1 MEEQIYLCIDMK
13 SFFASVECVERGLDP
28 MTTNLVVADPSRGNG
43 AICLAITPAMKA
55 LGIHNRCRIY
65 EIPNSIDYITALPR
79 MKKYM
84 EVSANIY
91 STYLKYISA
100 DDIHVYSVDECF
112 LDITSYLKPYGKSPK
127 EMVLMLT
134 DAVFKET
141 GITATAGIGTNLF
154 LAKVALDITAKHVP
168 DHIGFLDEASFK
180 QTIWHHKPIIDIWG
194 VGRGISARLEKYGA
208 YDLYDV
214 SQLNEKLLYKEF
226 GINAEYLIDHSKGI
240 EPCTI
245 KEIHDYKSKST
256 SLSNGQILFEDYKFE
271 DALLVLKEMVD
282 LLTLDLVEKHL
293 VTNAIG
299 LNIGYSDNLT
309 KSTGGTRKFGDYT
322 NSYKKI
328 MAHFEQLYLESTK
341 RDQPIRRINIGF
353 SHLQDDS
360 LETFSLFDDVEDDSK
375 EKKLQETVI
384 SIKNKYGKNAVL
396 KGMNYSEKATARK
409 RNKLTGGHNSE

>member
-1 MEEQIYLCIDMK
+1 
-13 SFFASVECVERGLDP
+13 
-28 MTTNLVVADPSRGNG
+28 
-43 AICLAITPAMKA
+43 
-55 LGIHNRCRIY
+55 
-65 EIPNSIDYITALPR
+65 
-79 MKKYM
+79 
-84 EVSANIY
+84 
-91 STYLKYISA
+91 
-100 DDIHVYSVDECF
+100 
-112 LDITSYLKPYGKSPK
+112 
-127 EMVLMLT
+127 MVLMLT